1 MTHYEQLGVT
11 PLAGRDQIRLAYRDL
26 ARRYHPDSQAGSSE
40 RMAAINEAWR
50 VLGDPARRA
59 VYDAHLRSSGS
70 ASPQSERSAA
80 APSARP
86 APTQSFPTTVSHD
99 PAKFPWRFM
108 LVMAVLGIGFVLVNA
123 ALTDPP
129 SPAVPDNLL
138 QVGSCVTFDATNQ
151 AVETSCAAVHDG
163 VVAALVSF
171 DAPCSLDTEAH
182 RDRQGMG
189 VACVRL
195 SQNG

>member
-11 PLAGRDQIRLAYRDL
+11 PSAARTQIRLAYRDL

-40 RMAAINEAWR
+40 RMALINEAWR

-59 VYDAHLRSSGS
+59 VYDAQLRSIGS
-70 ASPQSERSAA
+70 ARPQSERSGPPVAA
-80 APSARP
+80 P
-86 APTQSFPTTVSHD
+86 APTPSFLVSVD
-99 PAKFPWRFM
+99 PEPARFPWRFM
-108 LVMAVLGIGFVLVNA
+108 LLLAVLGIGFVLVNA

-129 SPAVPDNLL
+129 LPTAPDNLL
-138 QVGSCVTFDATNQ
+138 QVGSCVTIDATQQ
-151 AVETSCAAVHDG
+151 AVETSCEAVHDG

-171 DAPCSLDTEAH
+171 DATCPLDTQAH

-189 VACVRL
+189 RACVRL